1 RSPTATATVSLATA
15 HSEWTVLPNP
25 PADATNI
32 TFAPS
37 NPRLGLLC
45 TSVDRVVP
53 SAQPKLYK
61 TTDGGQSWQEA
72 RGVRASQAPSTSSG
86 LLGFS
91 CNTFI
96 NAADANAV
104 FLQQIALTTEGAG
117 VAVARA
123 LYRSHDGGVTWGQR
137 LGTLERTNGFG
148 QLEVV
153 G

>member
-1 RSPTATATVSLATA
+1 MAFLRQGSYGRKVVCGLSSLVLVTLAACTTSQTNRQPSATAARSPTATATVSLATA

-61 TTDGGQSWQEA
+61 TTD
-72 RGVRASQAPSTSSG
+72 
-86 LLGFS
+86 
-91 CNTFI
+91 
-96 NAADANAV
+96 
-104 FLQQIALTTEGAG
+104 
-117 VAVARA
+117 
-123 LYRSHDGGVTWGQR
+123 
-137 LGTLERTNGFG
+137 
-148 QLEVV
+148 
-153 G
+153 